1 MHAEVLS
8 QDAHRTKVKASGMV
22 GERTSL
28 TARLELER
36 YNLADKRPYG
46 DAMDVRV
53 RSEMRRLWTVLNPE
67 KRGYAALGRTVYGV
81 NSEISSSPGVV

>member
-1 MHAEVLS
+1 
-8 QDAHRTKVKASGMV
+8 MV
-22 GERTSL
+22 GDRTSL

-53 RSEMRRLWTVLNPE
+53 RSEMRRLWTVLNPG
-67 KRGYAALGRTVYGV
+67 KRGPSGAGQMVYG
-81 NSEISSSPGVV
+81 ISPEMTSPSGVV